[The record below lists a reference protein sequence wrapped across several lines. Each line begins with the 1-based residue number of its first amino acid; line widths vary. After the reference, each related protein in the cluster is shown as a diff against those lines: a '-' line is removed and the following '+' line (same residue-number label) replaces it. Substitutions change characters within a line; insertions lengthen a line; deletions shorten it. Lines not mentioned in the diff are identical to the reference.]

1 MGFFEKLTAR
11 VQEVDSLL
19 CVGLDPHVSELEE
32 SSANSALKF
41 CERLI
46 DETKHVAAAY
56 KPNAA
61 FFEVFGA
68 EGWKALQAV
77 VRYVPEGI
85 PVILDSKR
93 GDIGSTSEAYAISS
107 FEALGCDAVTVSPY
121 LGSDGVKPFLKNAD
135 KAAFVL
141 CKTSNP
147 GSNDLQ
153 TLLVENGVP
162 LYIKVAQLCT
172 QQWAAEHCN
181 AGLVVGA
188 TDVVALTALRKEFPS
203 VWFLSPGIGAQGGDL
218 EAALGAGLDSDGR
231 GILLPIS
238 RGISKAK
245 DQRLAAEQFREQI
258 NAVRARC
265 GAQPER
271 PASSESR

>member
-1 MGFFEKLTAR
+1 MSFFERLTAR
-11 VQEVDSLL
+11 VQEVNSLL
-19 CVGLDPHVSELEE
+19 CVGLDPHSSELEE
-32 SSANSALKF
+32 SSAKSAYKF

-68 EGWKALQAV
+68 EGWEALQAV
-77 VRYVPEGI
+77 IRHIPDGI
-85 PVILDSKR
+85 PVVLDSKR
-93 GDIGSTSEAYAISS
+93 GDIGSTSEAYATSS
-107 FEALGCDAVTVSPY
+107 FQTLGCDAVTVSPY
-121 LGSDGVKPFLKNAD
+121 LGSDGVKPFLQGANR
-135 KAAFVL
+135 AAFVL

-153 TLLVENGVP
+153 TLEVEKGVP

-172 QQWAAEHCN
+172 QDWAAEHNN

-188 TDVVALTALRKEFPS
+188 TDVVALSALRKEFPS

-218 EAALGAGLDSDGR
+218 EAALQAGLDSDGR

-245 DQRLAAEQFREQI
+245 DPRLAAEQFRDQI
-258 NAVRARC
+258 NAVRAKC
-265 GAQPER
+265 TPER
-271 PASSESR
+271 PVSRESQ